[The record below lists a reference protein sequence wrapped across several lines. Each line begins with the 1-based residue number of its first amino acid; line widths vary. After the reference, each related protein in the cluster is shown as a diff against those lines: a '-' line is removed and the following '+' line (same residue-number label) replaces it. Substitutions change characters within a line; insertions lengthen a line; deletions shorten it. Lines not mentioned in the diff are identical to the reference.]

1 MTAKLPDPNLRY
13 QQDLSTAIS
22 RRRLLIGTALVA
34 AIIATIFPFVVRSA
48 SAESVL
54 AMHIEEQTSWVQNFN
69 PFDLGGR
76 RQSTMDFVYE
86 PLVIF
91 NDYDGGK
98 PIFRL
103 ATGYKFS
110 DDLKSITYTLR
121 DGVKWSDGQPLTSAD
136 MKYTLDLMLKN
147 KAVDIVGV
155 SESVASVE
163 APSPTEVKITLKDVD
178 THFPESM
185 ADFPVVPE
193 HIWKS
198 VGNPATF
205 VDPSPVGTGPTKLGS
220 FTPQGFTLVKNPSY
234 WQASQMQVP
243 KVFFPVYTSNTS
255 ALSALFSGHIDWTGN
270 YIPGLQHSFIST
282 NPEFHHHWEAPGGT
296 NSLVPNLNKWPTNQL
311 PVRQAI
317 SAAINRQLLA
327 SEGESGLEN
336 PVLNATGLT
345 PQLFDAWSG
354 PVASMTVSA
363 TGSAAAAQQIL
374 QKAGYTKGSDG
385 FLPRQTTQSS
395 GQPIQSAG

>member
-34 AIIATIFPFVVRSA
+34 ATVATIFPFVVRSA

-121 DGVKWSDGQPLTSAD
+121 DLSL
-136 MKYTLDLMLKN
+136 
-147 KAVDIVGV
+147 I
-155 SESVASVE
+155 
-163 APSPTEVKITLKDVD
+163 
-178 THFPESM
+178 
-185 ADFPVVPE
+185 
-193 HIWKS
+193 HI
-198 VGNPATF
+198 
-205 VDPSPVGTGPTKLGS
+205 
-220 FTPQGFTLVKNPSY
+220 
-234 WQASQMQVP
+234 
-243 KVFFPVYTSNTS
+243 
-255 ALSALFSGHIDWTGN
+255 
-270 YIPGLQHSFIST
+270 
-282 NPEFHHHWEAPGGT
+282 
-296 NSLVPNLNKWPTNQL
+296 
-311 PVRQAI
+311 
-317 SAAINRQLLA
+317 
-327 SEGESGLEN
+327 
-336 PVLNATGLT
+336 
-345 PQLFDAWSG
+345 
-354 PVASMTVSA
+354 
-363 TGSAAAAQQIL
+363 
-374 QKAGYTKGSDG
+374 
-385 FLPRQTTQSS
+385 
-395 GQPIQSAG
+395 